1 VPNTNSAKKR
11 MRQDAVKNSRNLW
24 RKRRI
29 KDQIKTFMTAVHDHN
44 VKVAEEEYRKLTG
57 LLDKSACTGT
67 IHRNTAARRK
77 SRMSRRLIE
86 MKQKGKTSGG
96 GAKAK
101 A

>member
-29 KDQIKTFMTAVHDHN
+29 KDQVKKFLTAVQSHD
-44 VKVAEEEYRKLTG
+44 VKSAEEEFRKTVG
-57 LLDKSACTGT
+57 LLDKIATTKT
-67 IHRNTAARRK
+67 IHRNAAARRK
-77 SRMSRRLIE
+77 SRLSRRLKD
-86 MKQKGKTSGG
+86 MKT
-96 GAKAK
+96 KAK

>member
-1 VPNTNSAKKR
+1 
-11 MRQDAVKNSRNLW
+11 MRQDAVKHSRNLW

-29 KDQIKTFMTAVHDHN
+29 KDQIKTFMTAVHDHK
-44 VKVAEEEYRKLTG
+44 VKEAEEAYRRASG
-57 LLDKSACTGT
+57 LLDKIACTGT

-86 MKQKGKTSGG
+86 MKQKGKSAGT
-96 GAKAK
+96 KAK